1 MISNSFQNQAVME
14 SVTAVEDTLFMPV
27 LGRIIDVKPM
37 TALERL
43 FTIELPD
50 GMSLGHRPGQF
61 VEVSVF
67 GIGEAPI
74 SISSSPSR
82 SDRTFEL
89 CVRNVGDVT
98 GALHR
103 MKAGDQVGIRGPFG
117 RGFPIEKF
125 RGKDVLFAPGGLG
138 LAPLRSLINQVLDE
152 RALFDRVIILY
163 GAKSPSEML
172 FKDELA
178 EWDARPDVELML
190 TVDQGDDTWKGN
202 VGVITTLFKHISI
215 NPRNTVGVT
224 CGPPVMYRF
233 VLMEFFGKGISEG
246 NIYLSLE
253 RRMKCGIGKCGH
265 CQINN
270 VYACQ
275 SGPVFPYSEIK
286 GLEEA
291 L

>member
-1 MISNSFQNQAVME
+1 MIANKGTPTLAGHAE
-14 SVTAVEDTLFMPV
+14 ADAHLFMPV
-27 LGRIIDVKPM
+27 TARIIKVDPL
-37 TALERL
+37 TALEKV
-43 FTIELPD
+43 FTLQLPE
-50 GMSLGHRPGQF
+50 GLSLGHRPGQF

-67 GIGEAPI
+67 GVGEAPI

-82 SDRTFEL
+82 SNGNFEL
-89 CVRNVGDVT
+89 CVRKVGDVT
-98 GALHR
+98 SALHR
-103 MKAGDQVGIRGPFG
+103 LGPEANLGVRGPFG

-125 RGKDVLFAPGGLG
+125 RGKDMLFAPGGLG

-152 RALFDRVIILY
+152 RALFGRVIILY
-163 GAKSPSEML
+163 GARTPSELL
-172 FKDELA
+172 FKDELKKWG
-178 EWDARPDVELML
+178 ERDDVELLL
-190 TVDQGDDTWKGN
+190 TVDKGDETWTGN
-202 VGVITTLFKHISI
+202 VGVITTLFRHISVY
-215 NPRNTVGVT
+215 PRNTVAVT
-224 CGPPVMYRF
+224 VGPPVMYRF
-233 VLMEFFGKGISEG
+233 VLMELMGKGMSEG

-275 SGPVFPYSEIK
+275 SGPVFTYSEIK

>member
-1 MISNSFQNQAVME
+1 MTLAATYAPTTEEVGAE
-14 SVTAVEDTLFMPV
+14 SELFLPAFVRILNIRQLTPLEKVFTLSLPN
-27 LGRIIDVKPM
+27 GKP
-37 TALERL
+37 
-43 FTIELPD
+43 
-50 GMSLGHRPGQF
+50 LGHRPGQF
-61 VEVSVF
+61 VEVSMLGV
-67 GIGEAPI
+67 GEAPI

-82 SDRTFEL
+82 SEQSFEL

-103 MKAGDQVGIRGPFG
+103 LQVGDKIGIRGPFG
-117 RGFPIEKF
+117 RGFPFEKF

-152 RALFDRVIILY
+152 RAMYGRVILLY
-163 GAKSPSEML
+163 GAKTPGELL
-172 FKDELA
+172 FKDELKTWG
-178 EWDARPDVELML
+178 ERSDLELL
-190 TVDQGDDTWKGN
+190 VTVDRGDETWTGN
-202 VGVITTLFKHISI
+202 TGVITTLFRNISVY
-215 NPRNTVGVT
+215 PRNTVAIT

-233 VLMEFFGKGISEG
+233 VLMELFGKGIPEG

-253 RRMKCGIGKCGH
+253 RRMKCGVGKCGH

-275 SGPVFPYSEIK
+275 SGPVFSYKEIK